1 MKRFFKIFLYVLLIV
16 VLCYSFGFAGE
27 AAHATHGEDHLK
39 RQLWDFVWRIINFG
53 ILVFLLYK
61 VGKKPFKE
69 FLSSR
74 KEKIETAIVEAENAL
89 KLAEDRKKEYE
100 EKIKN
105 LEKEK
110 ESILEQFKKE
120 GEAEKERII
129 ASAEIKA
136 QKIIEQAKSTAAQEI
151 EKEKELIK
159 VKTTEK
165 VIKLAEEL
173 IKKNIT
179 EEDQKRIINN
189 SIERMVSSNW

>member
-16 VLCYSFGFAGE
+16 ILFYSFGFAGE
-27 AAHATHGEDHLK
+27 AAHGEEHLK

-189 SIERMVSSNW
+189 SIERMVSSN

>member
-1 MKRFFKIFLYVLLIV
+1 MKRIIFFTLSIVFILIMNS
-16 VLCYSFGFAGE
+16 LGFCAE
-27 AAHATHGEDHLK
+27 AAHGEHELK

-69 FLSSR
+69 FLFSR
-74 KEKIETAIVEAENAL
+74 KEKIETAIIEAENAL

-100 EKIKN
+100 EKLKN

-110 ESILEQFKKE
+110 EKILEQFKKE
-120 GEAEKERII
+120 GEIEKEKII
-129 ASAEIKA
+129 AQAEEKA
-136 QKIIEQAKSTAAQEI
+136 KKIIEQAKVSAEQEI

-159 VKTTEK
+159 LETVNK
-165 VIKLAEEL
+165 VIKLAEDL

-179 EEDQKRIINN
+179 KDDHDKIIQK
-189 SIERMVSSNW
+189 SIERMVS